1 MRDQAYNKQQILEQI
16 VWTQRRNE
24 KNPCTITLESH
35 ISNLAFLRPHIWM
48 LLVTLKYFYLNV
60 LAIFICKLPSPNRCE
75 IFFLLVNSCGTISRF
90 LGCELLWHNIEV
102 PRMKSCLHL
111 RWVAFGG
118 WEGYLWLWASSWT
131 KATSYKDTNEC
142 FIHTIIKKNCLLFS
156 EFSYIPGQ
164 VSLGLS
170 IWEV

>member
-1 MRDQAYNKQQILEQI
+1 ML
-16 VWTQRRNE
+16 TQRRNE

-35 ISNLAFLRPHIWM
+35 ISILRPHIWM

-75 IFFLLVNSCGTISRF
+75 KEFLLVNSCGTILRF
-90 LGCELLWHNIEV
+90 LGCKLLWHNIEV

-118 WEGYLWLWASSWT
+118 WEGYLWASSWT
-131 KATSYKDTNEC
+131 KATSYKDTNEF